1 MKVVVEGHVYELN
14 NFELALSM
22 QRIHFLHKEKNR
34 SGALVT
40 IADGTTNEEVLK
52 MLENRLLY
60 LDQMCPCE
68 ENTTALSHLV
78 QARHALEART
88 RRRIAQGTEG
98 TPKEA

>member
-1 MKVVVEGHVYELN
+1 VWTEGHEYSLA
-14 NFELALSM
+14 NFEDTSAI
-22 QRIHFLHKEKNR
+22 QYVRFIQKEKDKL
-34 SGALVT
+34 GGLKT
-40 IADGTTNEEVLK
+40 IEDGTTNEEVLK

-88 RRRIAQGTEG
+88 RRRVAQGTEG